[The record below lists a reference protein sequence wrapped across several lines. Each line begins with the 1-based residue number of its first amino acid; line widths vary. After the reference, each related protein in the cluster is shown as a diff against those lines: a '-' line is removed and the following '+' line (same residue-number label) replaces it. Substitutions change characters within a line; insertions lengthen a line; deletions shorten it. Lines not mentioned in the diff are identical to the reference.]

1 MGGSKPR
8 EAFASGRTDRSTVI
22 GGQTHF
28 AQFTQIGTQ
37 LPRHLTGH
45 VELGL

>member
-1 MGGSKPR
+1 MGVSKPR
-8 EAFASGRTDRSTVI
+8 EALASGRTDRSTVI

-28 AQFTQIGTQ
+28 AQFKQISTQP
-37 LPRHLTGH
+37 LRHLTGH